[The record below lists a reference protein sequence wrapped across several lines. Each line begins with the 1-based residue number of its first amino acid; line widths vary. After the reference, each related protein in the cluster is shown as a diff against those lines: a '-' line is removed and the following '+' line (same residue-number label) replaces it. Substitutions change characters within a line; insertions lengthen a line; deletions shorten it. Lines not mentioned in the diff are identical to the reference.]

1 MAVFKAPDSVA
12 KNAQQALDWREKY
25 PKETADSGQI
35 EGWTRARQLANQ
47 ENISEDIINRMV
59 SFFARQNEKA
69 YKKQLIIKTIN
80 LLMQTI

>member
-25 PKETADSGQI
+25 PKETADAGTQV
-35 EGWTRARQLANQ
+35 GWVRAKESNK
-47 ENISEDIINRMV
+47 E
-59 SFFARQNEKA
+59 
-69 YKKQLIIKTIN
+69 LIIKTIN